1 VNWRNLFKKKRKD
14 IKHIGNMAG
23 HDFYVVFNPSELTY
37 TRYFAYVQAVQLSG
51 FKLLKEDL
59 DICLDLIDKSISEGN
74 IARIAHITDAIR
86 GYQNLYLSND
96 LMKEVV
102 NCFILIDDEPLEKFS
117 TSHTQTKL
125 SLYDNNLQIRFFF
138 YQFCNGF
145 AAELG
150 EFTRTYSARGILEF
164 KSSEAEGDSLL
175 EGLEPEKWINAL
187 YDKIIETTEE
197 TNEQTIRSSKV
208 LGVTDEVLE
217 GMSLGRYLES
227 LIIHKKIQPNG
238 REHIRS
244 DSDNQV

>member
-14 IKHIGNMAG
+14 IKHIGSMAG

-138 YQFCNGF
+138 INF
-145 AAELG
+145 AMDLL
-150 EFTRTYSARGILEF
+150 RNLV
-164 KSSEAEGDSLL
+164 SL
-175 EGLEPEKWINAL
+175 PEHIQPEEYLNSKAVKL
-187 YDKIIETTEE
+187 KETAFW
-197 TNEQTIRSSKV
+197 KV
-208 LGVTDEVLE
+208 LNL
-217 GMSLGRYLES
+217 
-227 LIIHKKIQPNG
+227 KNG
-238 REHIRS
+238 SMHS
-244 DSDNQV
+244 TTK